1 MIDPKILHRKF
12 VQLGLAKR
20 KLTYELLTILPEIFE
35 SGIWKKYSSSIYEYA
50 GKFGGLSRSMVEK
63 RLSLEKDLKD
73 KPKLKEAI
81 KEAGVYKVAMV
92 AKITTPEL
100 DWAMADKVI
109 NMSKS
114 AVQTLSKELR
124 QESLLTENTIK
135 NCSAEPELIKIELD
149 KEMSFMFMKLKKKL
163 GKDLGNKDVMRIILN
178 KMVGEEKGFFWRTKK
193 SAQQKPR
200 QCKNLLGE
208 KEILKRVQDDIA
220 QVKDGTIMIRDDI
233 SVGTAM
239 VRQAHHDKPVPRHI
253 PAPKKREELAK
264 TNGHCAYPNCNHPPE
279 NWHHRDRFSQSKNHD
294 SAVPLCKNHHEFM
307 HNGLVKNELSEP
319 KNWQIDLTNKVSNDI
334 DNLYRKYRQ
343 N

>member
-1 MIDPKILHRKF
+1 MINPMIDPKILHQKF
-12 VQLGLAKR
+12 VALGAAKR

-50 GKFGGLSRSMVEK
+50 GRFGGLSRSMVEK
-63 RLSLEKDLKD
+63 RLNLERDLKD

-81 KEAGVYKVAMV
+81 KEAGIYKVAMV

-100 DWAMADKVI
+100 DEVMADKVVH
-109 NMSKS
+109 MSKS

-135 NCSAEPELIKIELD
+135 NCSAEPKLIKIEMD

-163 GKDLGNKDVMRIILN
+163 GEKLN
-178 KMVGEEKGFFWRTKK
+178 NRDALKLMLNQLIDHEFTTSKFK
-193 SAQQKPR
+193 

-208 KEILKRVQDDIA
+208 KEILKQVQDDKV

-233 SVGTAM
+233 SVGTVM
-239 VRQAHHDKPVPRHI
+239 VRQAHHDISVTRHI
-253 PAPKKREELAK
+253 PAPKKLEELAK

-279 NWHHRDRFSQSKNHD
+279 NWHHRDRFSQSKSHE
-294 SAVPLCKNHHEFM
+294 SVVPLCKNHHQFM
-307 HNGLVKNELSEP
+307 HNGLIKNEMAEP
-319 KNWQIDLTNKVSNDI
+319 ENWEIDLKNQVTNNI
-334 DNLYRKYRQ
+334 DNLYRKHRQ
-343 N
+343 NMLS